1 MTTTNDAILA
11 VAGGVTWGVWSSVCG
26 FAAHRLPRERLE
38 CDQSILRL
46 RRFEAGGRGYERV
59 LRIKRWKDRLP
70 EAGALFR
77 GGFSKRRVERHDRAY
92 LAEFAVATRRAE
104 LAHWAIVVLAP
115 TFFAWMPLFGM
126 PWWLATAMFGYGVVA
141 NVPCILVQRYNRAR
155 LERVLRP
162 TPGGDSVPSR
172 DGSHAREGGP

>member
-1 MTTTNDAILA
+1 MATTNDVILA
-11 VAGGVTWGVWSSVCG
+11 IAGGVTWGVWSSVCG

-38 CDQSILRL
+38 RDVWILRL
-46 RRFEAGGRGYERV
+46 HAVEAGGRGYERV
-59 LRIKRWKDRLP
+59 LHIKRWKDRLP

-77 GGFSKRRVERHDRAY
+77 GGFSKRRVERHGRAY

-104 LAHWAIVVLAP
+104 LAHWGIVALAP

-126 PWWLATAMFGYGVVA
+126 PWWLATAMFGYGLVA

-155 LERVLRP
+155 LQRVLRP
-162 TPGGDSVPSR
+162 TRGPDSVPSR
-172 DGSHAREGGP
+172 DGSHAREGGS

>member
-1 MTTTNDAILA
+1 MATTTNAILA
-11 VAGGVTWGVWSSVCG
+11 IAGGVAWGGWSSASG
-26 FAAHRLPRERLE
+26 FVAHRLARERLE
-38 CDQSILRL
+38 HDQSILRL
-46 RRFEAGGRGYERV
+46 RRCEAGGRRYERV

-104 LAHWAIVVLAP
+104 LAHWAIVALAP
-115 TFFAWMPLFGM
+115 TFFVWMPLFGM
-126 PWWLATAMFGYGVVA
+126 PWWLATAMFVYGLAA

-155 LERVLRP
+155 LERVLGP
-162 TPGGDSVPSR
+162 TRGRDSVPIR

>member
-1 MTTTNDAILA
+1 MATTNNLILA
-11 VAGGVTWGVWSSVCG
+11 IAGGVAWGAWSSVCG

-38 CDQSILRL
+38 RDEWIWRL
-46 RRFEAGGRGYERV
+46 GRVEAGGRAYERV

-92 LAEFAVATRRAE
+92 LAEFAAATRRAE
-104 LAHWAIVVLAP
+104 LAHWAIVALAP
-115 TFFAWMPLFGM
+115 TFFLWMPLFGM
-126 PWWLATAMFGYGVVA
+126 PWWLATAMFGYGLVA

-162 TPGGDSVPSR
+162 TRRRDSVPSP
-172 DGSHAREGGP
+172 DGSHAREEGP

>member
-1 MTTTNDAILA
+1 MATTNDVILA
-11 VAGGVTWGVWSSVCG
+11 IAGGITWGVWSSVCG
-26 FAAHRLPRERLE
+26 FAAHRLPRDRLQG
-38 CDQSILRL
+38 DTWILRL
-46 RRFEAGGRGYERV
+46 HRFEAGGRGYERA
-59 LRIKRWKDRLP
+59 LHIKRWKDRLP

-104 LAHWAIVVLAP
+104 LAHWAIVALAP
-115 TFFAWMPLFGM
+115 TFFVWIPLFGM
-126 PWWLATAMFGYGVVA
+126 PWWLATAMFVYGLVA

-162 TPGGDSVPSR
+162 AQGRDSVPSR
-172 DGSHAREGGP
+172 DGSDAREGGP